1 MEIHSNGAHHD
12 GEISYFE
19 YLVGSDNVKRT
30 LAAISLLLV
39 ASASEA
45 AVKFIV
51 PTDGSQTFGR
61 QLLEVT
67 TDAPRIDR
75 VEFYVDGALVA
86 VAKTPP
92 YRASYDFGDG
102 SRARSVSAKVIS
114 ASYSKSEVASVR
126 TAGLTLQDQLTVDLV
141 EVPLRLRSSRKPA
154 SRDLAIV
161 ENGAPQEVLELRNSR
176 GPTSFVFV
184 VDRSLSMDRGKLEAT
199 QRAIEGQV
207 RKLRPGDRASVVF
220 FNQRV
225 ARPESVSRAADV
237 ARAFSGVV
245 PSGGTSLRDALL
257 SLDPGQRTTAIVISD
272 GADRNSEA
280 SEETTLRKVARQNL
294 FVHSILLG
302 SGSAASMLR
311 ELSSRTGGGFE
322 RAEGKTLGEAMERI
336 FAEINSRWVAVYQST
351 NHGAGWRSIKVTPR
365 ASGIVVITARKGYQ
379 SS

>member
-1 MEIHSNGAHHD
+1 M
-12 GEISYFE
+12 
-19 YLVGSDNVKRT
+19 KRV
-30 LAAISLLLV
+30 LIAVSALLL

-45 AVKFIV
+45 AVKFVV
-51 PTDGSQTFGR
+51 PADGSQTFGR

-67 TDAPRIDR
+67 TDTPRVDR

-86 VAKTPP
+86 VARVPP

-114 ASYSKSEVASVR
+114 SSYSKSETATVR

-141 EVPLRLRSSRKPA
+141 EVPLRLRSSRKP
-154 SRDLAIV
+154 RNGDIAIV

-184 VDRSLSMDRGKLEAT
+184 VDRSLSMDRGKLDAAR
-199 QRAIEGQV
+199 RAIEGEV
-207 RKLRPGDRASVVF
+207 RKLRPGDRAALLF

-225 ARPESVSRAADV
+225 AGAKTVSNASDV
-237 ARAFSGVV
+237 TRAFAAVS

-257 SLDPGQRTTAIVISD
+257 SLDPSQRTTAIVISD

-280 SEETTLRKVARQNL
+280 SEATTLRKVARQNL

-302 SGSAASMLR
+302 NGSAESMLR

-322 RAEGKTLGEAMERI
+322 LAEARTLDAAMERI

-365 ASGIVVITARKGYQ
+365 DSRIEVVTARKGYQ